1 MILIYEKSFFLFV
14 FKLQSKIAYIIKVKL
29 QKVLDENLEN
39 KTLITYLLTHKYRTC
54 AFIAI
59 GVINKKVEGL
69 GAVPCPK

>member
-39 KTLITYLLTHKYRTC
+39 KTLITYLRTNTVL
-54 AFIAI
+54 AH
-59 GVINKKVEGL
+59 L
-69 GAVPCPK
+69 

>member
-54 AFIAI
+54 AFI
-59 GVINKKVEGL
+59 GVINRKVRGL